1 VAAEAPVRK
10 GARMTNVRDRVLGAV
25 RDALL
30 RAELPHSSCERP
42 FYVVPHETAAGADLV
57 GRFTRAL
64 VALTGE
70 VHHADS
76 LGAIS
81 DAIAGIS
88 SAYGASSYVSW
99 TDEAMGCA
107 GLVDTLTSRGLRR
120 VAYDLPFDQPGR
132 HERVRALAEVGLG
145 VTGADAALADSGA
158 VVLASGPGRG
168 RLASLLPPV
177 HIVLVKQDRMFA
189 SLPALLAARPDL
201 VVAGS
206 NLTVIAGPSRTAD
219 IEMTLTHGVHG
230 PKHVHA
236 ILIP

>member
-1 VAAEAPVRK
+1 MR
-10 GARMTNVRDRVLGAV
+10 TVRDRMLGSI

-30 RAELPHSSCERP
+30 RAELPHSARERP
-42 FYVVPHETAAGADLV
+42 FYVVPPDRTTPGDLV
-57 GRFTRAL
+57 GPFAAAL
-64 VALTGE
+64 AALTGE
-70 VHHADS
+70 VHHAGS
-76 LGAIS
+76 LDEIG
-81 DAIAGIS
+81 DAIASIS
-88 SAYGASSYVSW
+88 RVSGASSYLSW
-99 TDEAMGCA
+99 DEDAIGCA
-107 GLVDTLTSRGLRR
+107 GLVNALTSRGLRR
-120 VAYDLPFDQPGR
+120 VPYDLPFDQSGR
-132 HERVRALAEVGLG
+132 DEHVRALAEIGLG

-158 VVLASGPGRG
+158 LVLVSGPGRG

-177 HIVLVKQDRMFA
+177 HIALLKRDRLYP

-206 NLTVIAGPSRTAD
+206 NLVVIAGPSRTAD

>member
-1 VAAEAPVRK
+1 
-10 GARMTNVRDRVLGAV
+10 MTEVRDLVLGAV

-30 RAELPHSSCERP
+30 RAELPHSSGERP
-42 FYVVPHETAAGADLV
+42 FYVVPPDRTAAGDLV
-57 GRFTRAL
+57 GQFTTAL
-64 VALTGE
+64 AALTGE
-70 VHHADS
+70 VHHAS
-76 LGAIS
+76 SVETTS
-81 DAIAGIS
+81 DAIAGI
-88 SAYGASSYVSW
+88 AGVYGASSYLSW
-99 TDEAMGCA
+99 SEVAIGCV
-107 GLVDTLTSRGLRR
+107 GLVDALTSRGLRR

-177 HIVLVKQDRMFA
+177 HVALVKRDRLFA

-201 VVAGS
+201 VAGGS
-206 NLTVIAGPSRTAD
+206 NLVVIAGPSRTAD

-230 PKHVHA
+230 PKHVHV

>member
-1 VAAEAPVRK
+1 
-10 GARMTNVRDRVLGAV
+10 MTEVRDRVLGAV

-30 RAELPHSSCERP
+30 RAELPHSACERP
-42 FYVVPHETAAGADLV
+42 FYVVPPEAATAGDLV
-57 GRFTRAL
+57 GQFTRAM
-64 VALTGE
+64 VALAGE
-70 VHHADS
+70 VHHANS
-76 LGAIS
+76 LATIS
-81 DAIAGIS
+81 DAIASIS
-88 SAYGASSYVSW
+88 SGYGAASYLSW
-99 TDEAMGCA
+99 NEDAIGCA
-107 GLVDTLTSRGLRR
+107 GLVDALTSRGLRR
-120 VAYDLPFDQPGR
+120 VSYDLPFDQPGR
-132 HERVRALAEVGLG
+132 HERVRALAEVGIG
-145 VTGADAALADSGA
+145 VTGAEAALIDSGA

-206 NLTVIAGPSRTAD
+206 NLVVVAGPSRTAD

-230 PKHVHA
+230 PKHVHV